1 MSHLCS
7 TPTDTTR
14 KRNLS
19 SPFEKCE
26 LKKSKAGSPT
36 ALADMPTIEETS
48 ASIDSS
54 PNTDQS
60 AAKVSLSENDL
71 AQIGGMLERTF
82 EISFD
87 SKLTS
92 LVATVVEQVMS
103 HVSPKIATLEK
114 ENAFLKSKV
123 LDLGPMQRNSR
134 RNNLRISGIKEAREH

>member
-19 SPFEKCE
+19 SPFGRCE

-36 ALADMPTIEETS
+36 ALADMPAIEETS

-54 PNTDQS
+54 PNTGQS
-60 AAKVSLSENDL
+60 AAKLSLSENDL

-82 EISFD
+82 EIS
-87 SKLTS
+87 
-92 LVATVVEQVMS
+92 
-103 HVSPKIATLEK
+103 
-114 ENAFLKSKV
+114 
-123 LDLGPMQRNSR
+123 
-134 RNNLRISGIKEAREH
+134 